1 MGWEAWLTAL
11 LLVGMLG
18 ALISGRFGADIV
30 LMGVLTTLLVFGVI
44 EPSQALAGFANE
56 GVITIALLYV
66 VAAGLRETGAMTMM
80 TSALLGRPRSEFAA
94 QARIVGPVA
103 ALSAFVNNT
112 PIVAMFLPVLSGMSR
127 RYSLAASR
135 LFMPLS
141 FAAILGGL
149 CTLIGTSTN
158 LVVNSLI
165 LAELD
170 SDPTGAAGV
179 GMERFGM
186 FTLAPVGLPIAIAGI
201 AYILIFGRKLLPGG
215 GKSADVSSDP
225 REYTVAMRVEK
236 GAPVV
241 GRTLEDAG
249 LRHLPGLFLSR
260 IERDDT
266 PVFAVSPNEKLREN
280 DVLVFVGVLDS
291 VVDLQRTRGLAPVIA
306 GERPEGI
313 RQLNRLVEVVISR
326 SSPLVGQSIREGGFR
341 THYGAVVVA
350 VHRHG
355 TRLRGKLGDIV
366 LRPGD
371 TLLIEAPSGW
381 INLHRESSAFHLVSE
396 LPDAAAPRH
405 ERAGV
410 AVVILAALV
419 GAITFEILR
428 PVVAAMAGAGAM
440 ILFRCCTGPQARSSV
455 DWRVLIVIG
464 AAFGVGSAMTAT
476 GLAHVI
482 AEGALSLVASPMAL
496 LAIVYALTVMF
507 TACIT
512 NNAAAALMFPIALEV
527 SQTAGLPFMPFA
539 VCIAI
544 GASAEFMTPLGY
556 QTNLM
561 VMGPGGY
568 RWLDYTRFG
577 GPLTVMCGV
586 LCVPLSALAFGLF

>member
-1 MGWEAWLTAL
+1 MGWEAWLTAV
-11 LLVGMLG
+11 LLVGMLCT
-18 ALISGRFGADIV
+18 LISGRVGADIV
-30 LMGVLTTLLVFGVI
+30 LMGVLTALLLFGVL
-44 EPSQALAGFANE
+44 EPAQALRGFANE

-66 VAAGLRETGAMTMM
+66 VTAGLKETGAMTML
-80 TSALLGRPRSEFAA
+80 TSALLGRPRSELAA
-94 QARIVGPVA
+94 QARIIGPVA
-103 ALSAFVNNT
+103 GLSAFVNNT

-127 RYSLAASR
+127 RYNLAPSR

-165 LAELD
+165 LSELD
-170 SDPTGAAGV
+170 RDPTTAQAV

-186 FTLAPVGLPIAIAGI
+186 FTLAPVGLPIALAGL
-201 AYILIFGRKLLPGG
+201 AYILLMGRRLLPAG
-215 GKSADVSSDP
+215 ARSDGP
-225 REYTVAMRVEK
+225 ETDAREYTVAMRVEK
-236 GAPVV
+236 GAPIV
-241 GRTLEDAG
+241 GRTLEEAG

-260 IERDDT
+260 IERDDA
-266 PVFAVSPNEKLREN
+266 PIFAVGPEERLREN

-291 VVDLQRTRGLAPVIA
+291 VVDLQRTRGLAPVTA
-306 GERPEGI
+306 GDGPEGV

-381 INLHRESSAFHLVSE
+381 INLHRDSSSFHLVSE

-405 ERAGV
+405 ERAWL
-410 AVVILAALV
+410 AIVILACVV
-419 GAITFEILR
+419 GAITFEVLA

-440 ILFRCCTGPQARSSV
+440 IALRCCTGPQARASV

-464 AAFGVGSAMTAT
+464 AAFGVGSAMTQT
-476 GLAHVI
+476 GLAHEI
-482 AEGALSLVASPMAL
+482 AEGALSLVHAPLAL
-496 LAIVYALTVMF
+496 LAIVYALTVLF

-512 NNAAAALMFPIALEV
+512 NNAAAALMFPIALQV
-527 SQTAGLPFMPFA
+527 ATTAGLPFMPFA

-577 GPLTVMCGV
+577 GPLTLLCGL
-586 LCVPLSALAFGLF
+586 LCVPLSALAFGLL